1 MIMIMMMMRWNRVF
15 RVCCRWL
22 AIAAASPLAGQ
33 QVSAG
38 TVTYTDQATFQAAL
52 QPGYFS
58 ESFGSVA
65 VGASSPQDVSGG
77 GYTIS
82 ASTGDGFMFY
92 NAGPGGIW
100 LSTLVSF
107 VSMELTFSGNLPTAV
122 GGTFFGSDGDGF
134 ANGQGVTVTLNG
146 GTTTHLTS
154 TTSTSFAGF
163 ISAVGITSFTVTPDN
178 PGFASWGT
186 VGELIVGAPATVPE
200 PSSLALLGLGGVGLS
215 VAAARRRRSRI
226 AN

>member
-1 MIMIMMMMRWNRVF
+1 MMRWNRVF
-15 RVCCRWL
+15 RVCCSFL
-22 AIAAASPLAGQ
+22 AIAAAYHLAGQ

-65 VGASSPQDVSGG
+65 LGASSPQDVSGG

-82 ASTGDGFMFY
+82 ASTGNGSQFW
-92 NAGPGGIW
+92 NAGGGIW
-100 LSTLVSF
+100 LSTDSVG
-107 VSMELTFSGNLPTAV
+107 VSMVLTFSGNVPTAV
-122 GGTFFGSDGDGF
+122 GGTFFDSDLSGN
-134 ANGQGVTVTLNG
+134 ANGQWVTVQLND
-146 GTTTHLTS
+146 GTTTHLSS

-163 ISAVGITSFTVTPDN
+163 ISDVGITSLTVTPDN
-178 PGFASWGT
+178 PGFSNWGT
-186 VGELIVGAPATVPE
+186 IGELIVGAPTVPE
-200 PSSLALLGLGGVGLS
+200 PSSLAVLGVGGVGLS

-226 AN
+226 GN

>member
-1 MIMIMMMMRWNRVF
+1 MMRWNRVF
-15 RVCCRWL
+15 RVCCSFL
-22 AIAAASPLAGQ
+22 AIAAASHLAGQ

-65 VGASSPQDVSGG
+65 LGASSPQDVSGG

-82 ASTGDGFMFY
+82 ASTGNGSQFW
-92 NAGPGGIW
+92 NAGGGIW
-100 LSTLVSF
+100 LSTDSVG
-107 VSMELTFSGNLPTAV
+107 VSMVLTFSGNVPTAV
-122 GGTFFGSDGDGF
+122 GGTFFGSNINGQ

-163 ISAVGITSFTVTPDN
+163 ISDVGITSLTITPDN
-178 PGFASWGT
+178 PGTNLCA
-186 VGELIVGAPATVPE
+186 VGELIVDLGSE
-200 PSSLALLGLGGVGLS
+200 PSSLVLLGLGRLGLP

>member
-1 MIMIMMMMRWNRVF
+1 MRWNRVF
-15 RVCCRWL
+15 RVCCSWL
-22 AIAAASPLAGQ
+22 AIAAASHLAGQ

-58 ESFGSVA
+58 ESFGFVA
-65 VGASSPQDVSGG
+65 LYASSPQDVSGG

-82 ASTGDGFMFY
+82 AATGDGTRFY
-92 NAGPGGIW
+92 NGGPGGIW
-100 LSTLVSF
+100 LGTDWDDT
-107 VSMELTFSGNLPTAV
+107 SMVLTFSGNVPTAV
-122 GGTFFGSDGDGF
+122 GGTFFGTDVTGN

-146 GTTTHLTS
+146 GTTTHLSS
-154 TTSTSFAGF
+154 TTSTSFRGF
-163 ISAVGITSFTVTPDN
+163 ISDVGITSLTVTPDN
-178 PGFASWGT
+178 PGFVNWGT
-186 VGELIVGAPATVPE
+186 IGELIVGVPATVPE

>member
-1 MIMIMMMMRWNRVF
+1 MMMMRWNPVF
-15 RVCCRWL
+15 RVCCSWL
-22 AIAAASPLAGQ
+22 AIAAASHLAGQ

-38 TVTYTDQATFQAAL
+38 TVTYTDQTTFQAAL

-65 VGASSPQDVSGG
+65 VIASSPQDVSGG

-82 ASTGDGFMFY
+82 ASTGNGSTFY
-92 NAGPGGIW
+92 NAGPGNIW
-100 LSTLVSF
+100 LSTNTSF
-107 VSMELTFSGNLPTAV
+107 VSMILTFSGNVPTAV
-122 GGTFFGSDGDGF
+122 GGTFFGTNVNGN

-163 ISAVGITSFTVTPDN
+163 ISDVGITSLTVTPDN
-178 PGFASWGT
+178 PGFDNWGT
-186 VGELIVGAPATVPE
+186 IGELIVGAPATVPE
-200 PSSLALLGLGGVGLS
+200 PSSLALLGLGGVGLW

-226 AN
+226 VN

>member
-1 MIMIMMMMRWNRVF
+1 MMMRWNRVF
-15 RVCCRWL
+15 RVCCSFL
-22 AIAAASPLAGQ
+22 AIAAASHLAGQ

-65 VGASSPQDVSGG
+65 LGASSPQDVSGG

-82 ASTGDGFMFY
+82 ASTGNGSQFW
-92 NAGPGGIW
+92 NAGGGIW
-100 LSTLVSF
+100 LSTDSVG
-107 VSMELTFSGNLPTAV
+107 VSMVLTFSGNVPTAV
-122 GGTFFGSDGDGF
+122 GGTFFGSNINGQ

-163 ISAVGITSFTVTPDN
+163 ISDVGITSLTVTPDN
-178 PGFASWGT
+178 PGFSNWGT
-186 VGELIVGAPATVPE
+186 IGELIVGAPTVPE

-215 VAAARRRRSRI
+215 VAVARRRRSRI
-226 AN
+226 VN

>member
-1 MIMIMMMMRWNRVF
+1 MRWNRVF
-15 RVCCRWL
+15 RVCCSL
-22 AIAAASPLAGQ
+22 VAIAAASHLAGQ

-65 VGASSPQDVSGG
+65 LGASSPQDVSGG

-82 ASTGDGFMFY
+82 ASTGNGSQFW
-92 NAGPGGIW
+92 NAGGGIW
-100 LSTLVSF
+100 LSTDSVG
-107 VSMELTFSGNLPTAV
+107 VSMVLTFSGNVPTAV
-122 GGTFFGSDGDGF
+122 GGTFFGSNINGQ

-163 ISAVGITSFTVTPDN
+163 ISDVGITSLTITPDN
-178 PGFASWGT
+178 PGTNLCA
-186 VGELIVGAPATVPE
+186 VGELIVDLGSE
-200 PSSLALLGLGGVGLS
+200 PSSLVLLGLGRLGLP

>member
-1 MIMIMMMMRWNRVF
+1 MMRWNRVF
-15 RVCCRWL
+15 RVCCSWL
-22 AIAAASPLAGQ
+22 AIAAASHLAGQ

-65 VGASSPQDVSGG
+65 FDAISPQDVSGG

-82 ASTGDGFMFY
+82 ASTSNGSQFY
-92 NAGPGGIW
+92 NSGPGGIW
-100 LSTLVSF
+100 LGAYDSEATIVF
-107 VSMELTFSGNLPTAV
+107 TFSGNVPTAV
-122 GGTFFGSDGDGF
+122 GGTFFGTDL
-134 ANGQGVTVTLNG
+134 NGNENGEGVTVQLND
-146 GTTTHLTS
+146 GTTTHLSS
-154 TTSTSFAGF
+154 TTSTSFRGF
-163 ISAVGITSFTVTPDN
+163 ISDVGITSLTVTPDN
-178 PGFASWGT
+178 PLSNWGT
-186 VGELIVGAPATVPE
+186 VGVLIVGAPATVPE